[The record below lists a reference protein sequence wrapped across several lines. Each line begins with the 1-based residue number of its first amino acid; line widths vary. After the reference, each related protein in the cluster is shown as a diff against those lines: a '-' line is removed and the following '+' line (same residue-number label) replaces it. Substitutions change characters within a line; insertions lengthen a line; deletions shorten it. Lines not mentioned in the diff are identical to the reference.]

1 MKTLDI
7 VMKIIS
13 EKMLPINKRRIN
25 ASKEYFYEHYFS
37 SEAKKLS
44 YNKQWILNY
53 CIRKAW
59 VDATISERFKKDS
72 AIIANKDSIIAFV
85 ENELTNNQDYIFSN
99 FNQWHNVVCKKTDFD
114 MRYGVWQKLI
124 NMTFK
129 YLYCVKETFPEFNDV
144 WKECHCPIDTI
155 ISKQVYDQ
163 LVKMKIPTAELE
175 LSKKIAKSDSVVNW
189 NNITKKDYYKLQ
201 SQIKQIC
208 DKERIYLLEFDFLYW
223 NN

>member
-1 MKTLDI
+1 MSAFDI
-7 VMKIIS
+7 VLKIIN

-37 SEAKKLS
+37 SEAKSLS
-44 YNKQWILNY
+44 KNKQWILNY

-59 VDATISERFKKDS
+59 VDATISERFNKS
-72 AIIANKDSIIAFV
+72 SLIIANKKSIVAFV
-85 ENELTNNQDYIFSN
+85 EKELTNNTEYICSN
-99 FNQWHNVVCKKTDFD
+99 FNQWHNSVCEKTDFD

-129 YLYCVKETFPEFNDV
+129 YLYCVKETFPEFNEV

-155 ISKQVYDQ
+155 ISKQVYNQ
-163 LVKMKIPTAELE
+163 LSKMNVTPNELV
-175 LSKKIAKSDSVVNW
+175 LSKKIAKSDTVINW
-189 NNITKKDYYKLQ
+189 NNITKKDYCKMQ

-208 DKERIYLLEFDFLYW
+208 KKERIYSLEFDFLYW